1 MAINSVTS
9 FISGYWRYIVD
20 MTVFLACVLML
31 GGYQMRLKRRSRQ
44 SPTRTVQGMNA
55 LARTAWVKRVMSEG
69 RDVMAVQTLRN
80 STMAA
85 TLMASTAVIL
95 ILGILNMLANADKI
109 GPTLHVL
116 NPTGSH
122 EPGIWIFKLMLI
134 LVDFFVA
141 FFSFSL
147 AVRGYNHVGFLI
159 NVPQDSGNHGV
170 KPATVSLHLNR
181 AASYY
186 GLGMRT
192 YYFSVPLVLWL
203 FGPVWMLVATI
214 GLLLVLKHL
223 DHLPQSED

>member
-1 MAINSVTS
+1 MNVIVT
-9 FISGYWRYIVD
+9 FIHSYWRYIVD
-20 MTVFLACVLML
+20 LTVFAVCVLIL
-31 GGYQMRLKRRSRQ
+31 GGYQTRLVRRSRQ
-44 SPTRTVQGMNA
+44 SPTRTMQGMNA
-55 LARTAWVKRVMSEG
+55 LARTAWVERVMNED

-109 GPTLHVL
+109 GPALHLL

-122 EPGIWIFKLMLI
+122 ESGIWIFKLMLI

-159 NVPQDSGNHGV
+159 NVPKDSGNHGV
-170 KPATVSLHLNR
+170 TPVKVALHLNR
-181 AASYY
+181 AAAYY
-186 GLGMRT
+186 GIGMRT

-203 FGPVWMLVATI
+203 FGPVWMLISTI
-214 GLLLVLKHL
+214 GLLMVLKHL
-223 DHLPQSED
+223 DHLPQQED

>member
-1 MAINSVTS
+1 
-9 FISGYWRYIVD
+9 
-20 MTVFLACVLML
+20 
-31 GGYQMRLKRRSRQ
+31 
-44 SPTRTVQGMNA
+44 
-55 LARTAWVKRVMSEG
+55 
-69 RDVMAVQTLRN
+69 MAVQTLRN

-109 GPTLHVL
+109 GPALHVL

-159 NVPQDSGNHGV
+159 NVPNDSDKHGIT
-170 KPATVSLHLNR
+170 PAKVALHLNR
-181 AASYY
+181 ASAYY
-186 GLGMRT
+186 SIGMRT

-203 FGPVWMLVATI
+203 FGPVWMLIATI
-214 GLLLVLKHL
+214 GLLLILRHL
-223 DHLPQSED
+223 DHLPQQAD